1 MQLTDK
7 EIMEYI
13 EMTPEEY
20 QIPMYES
27 GTEEIPKS

>member
-1 MQLTDK
+1 MSLEDK

-20 QIPMYES
+20 QIPIYET